1 MNSGTTLSLPETG
14 SVTLG
19 GNLTLA
25 AGTKLAFAI
34 GGIGDSPKVAMASGK
49 KVDVSGVTTANP
61 VKVSFSN
68 PGLKKIHSFEPYVL
82 IQGAGLAAGDLEKF
96 TLADDQPA
104 WVESLAVV
112 DGDLVLVAKRPGLSI
127 SIR

>member
-1 MNSGTTLSLPETG
+1 
-14 SVTLG
+14 
-19 GNLTLA
+19 
-25 AGTKLAFAI
+25 
-34 GGIGDSPKVAMASGK
+34 MASGK

-61 VKVSFSN
+61 VKVSFST
-68 PGLKKIHSFEPYVL
+68 PGLNKIHSFEPYVL
-82 IQGAGLAAGDLEKF
+82 IQGAGLAASDLEKF
-96 TLADDQPA
+96 ALADNQPA